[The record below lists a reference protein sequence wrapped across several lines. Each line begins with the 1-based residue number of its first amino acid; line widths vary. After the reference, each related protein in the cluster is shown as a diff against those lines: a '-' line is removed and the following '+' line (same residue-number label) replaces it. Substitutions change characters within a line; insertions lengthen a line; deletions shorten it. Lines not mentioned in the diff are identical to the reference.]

1 MKKFAWKFG
10 ILATFSIVSLSMAN
24 ASSVTTKVKYTC
36 DSKIKLTISYVAN
49 GKSDT
54 AQFRFKSKKY
64 KLKSVMSGS
73 GAKYSDDKI
82 TWWTKGNQ
90 GMLIDDFHSKKMGKD
105 IFLAQ
110 NCIEVTA
117 K

>member
-1 MKKFAWKFG
+1 MKKFVWMLG
-10 ILATFSIVSLSMAN
+10 VVATLSMAH
-24 ASSVTTKVKYTC
+24 ASSVTTKIKYSC
-36 DSKIKLTISYVAN
+36 DSKVKLTISYVAN

-54 AQFRFKSKKY
+54 AQFRFKSKQY
-64 KLKSVMSGS
+64 KLKSVPSGS

-90 GMLIDDFHSKKMGKD
+90 GMLMDDFHGKKMGKD

-110 NCIEVTA
+110 NCIETP
-117 K
+117 KK